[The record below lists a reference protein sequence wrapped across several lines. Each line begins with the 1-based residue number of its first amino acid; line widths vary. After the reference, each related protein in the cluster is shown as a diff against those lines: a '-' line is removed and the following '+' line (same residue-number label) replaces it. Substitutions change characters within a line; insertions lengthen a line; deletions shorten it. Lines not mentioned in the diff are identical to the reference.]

1 MLASAAIVE
10 HGAGQEKV
18 PFPALIRSTRP
29 RAVEAD
35 LVLHTIRSGGA
46 MVAIFQEP
54 R

>member
-1 MLASAAIVE
+1 MLGSTAIVE

-18 PFPALIRSTRP
+18 PFPALVPCTRP

-35 LVLHTIRSGGA
+35 VVLHAIGLRSA